1 MWGSRRPTGSIRSRR
16 PPAGGAGS
24 RIGPRLRAALRAQLA
39 ATLGKFAVGSL
50 VATLVSQLTFILC
63 YGVAQLPAFGA
74 GVIGFVAGS
83 VPAYLI
89 NRYWTWRHGLDGNV
103 AAGHRLLPYY
113 VVMIS
118 CALASSGLTALAD
131 HFIGP
136 LVAGDVARTAVI
148 DVCYLA
154 SFGLMFVVKF
164 VALDRIVFARNRT
177 RVGQG
182 DRPGRER
189 GEEDTA
195 AARSMS
201 SPSRN

>member
-1 MWGSRRPTGSIRSRR
+1 VPAQPRLPQGGATREQR
-16 PPAGGAGS
+16 AGGLGT
-24 RIGPRLRAALRAQLA
+24 RLRAGLQAQLA

-63 YGVAQLPAFGA
+63 YGVAGLPAFGS

-89 NRYWTWRHGLDGNV
+89 NRYWTWRHGSDGNV
-103 AAGHRLLPYY
+103 AGGHRLLQYY
-113 VVMIS
+113 TVMIG

-131 HFIGP
+131 HFVRP
-136 LVAGDVARTAVI
+136 LLTGAVARTAVV

-177 RVGQG
+177 RSGWQA
-182 DRPGRER
+182 RPGGTRD
-189 GEEDTA
+189 EEGTD

-201 SPSRN
+201 SPSRS